1 MSLRQRLDQ
10 DMTDAERRIAN
21 IVIMGRIAEL
31 DAAGA
36 RVRVT
41 TGDITTGWL
50 PFATVRAGQDRT
62 WHAPEPG
69 EQVVVVCPCG
79 DTNQGVV
86 VGSVYRDAHPAP
98 GDTEETSRTVFKDG
112 AVLEYDREQHKHLL
126 DVPAGGSITLR
137 IGRTTLEL
145 RDDGA
150 TLTTPDLLVDCP
162 TSKFTGHVEIA
173 GGLSVY
179 NSGDGGAADFVGD
192 ISHSDGDYNQKN
204 GNHVLTSGDVTADG
218 IGLKPHKHIEQG
230 DGSPTSSSVA

>member
-1 MSLRQRLDQ
+1 MSLRKRLDQ
-10 DMTDAERRIAN
+10 DMTDAERRIGN

-31 DAAGA
+31 DAATA

-50 PFATVRAGQDRT
+50 PFATNRAGQDRT

-79 DTNQGVV
+79 DTNQGVM

-98 GDTEETSRTVFKDG
+98 GDTEEISRTVFKDG
-112 AVLEYDREQHKHLL
+112 ATLEYDRKQHKHLL

-137 IGRTTLEL
+137 IGRTTLVL

-150 TLTTPDLLVDCP
+150 TLTTPNLLVDCP

-173 GGLSVY
+173 RGLSVY
-179 NSGDGGAADFVGD
+179 NSGGGATADFIGD
-192 ISHSDGDYNQKN
+192 ISHSDGDYNQRN
-204 GNHVLTSGDVTADG
+204 GSHVLTGGDVTADG

-230 DGSPTSSSVA
+230 DGNVTSSSVA

>member
-21 IVIMGRIAEL
+21 IVIMGRISEL
-31 DAAGA
+31 DAARA

-50 PFATVRAGQDRT
+50 PFVTVRAGQDRT

-69 EQVVVVCPCG
+69 EQVLVVCPCG

-98 GDTEETSRTVFKDG
+98 CDNEDISRTIFKDG
-112 AVLEYDREQHKHLL
+112 AILEYDRQQHGYLL
-126 DVPAGGSITLR
+126 VVPAGGGISLR
-137 IGRTTLEL
+137 IGQTTLVL

-150 TLTTPDLLVDCP
+150 TLTTPNLLVDCP
-162 TSKFTGHVEIA
+162 LSRFTGHVEVA
-173 GGLSVY
+173 GGLGAY
-179 NSGDGGAADFVGD
+179 NSDGGAAAEFVGS
-192 ISHSDGDYNQKN
+192 IKHRNGDYSQTN
-204 GNHVLTSGDVTADG
+204 GSHVVTGGDVTADG
-218 IGLKPHKHIEQG
+218 IGLKPHKHVEQG
-230 DGSPTSSSVA
+230 DGKATSSSVA

>member
-21 IVIMGRIAEL
+21 AVFMGCVTEL
-31 DAAGA
+31 DAAKA

-41 TGDITTGWL
+41 AGDITTGWL

-98 GDTEETSRTVFKDG
+98 GDNENISRTVFKDG
-112 AVLEYDREQHKHLL
+112 AILEYDRQQHKYLL
-126 DVPAGGSITLR
+126 DVPAGGAITLR
-137 IGRTTLEL
+137 IGQTTLVL
-145 RDDGA
+145 RDNSA
-150 TLTTPDLLVDCP
+150 ILTTPNLLVDSP
-162 TSKFTGHVEIA
+162 SSKFTGHVEIA
-173 GGLSVY
+173 KGLSVY
-179 NSGDGGAADFVGD
+179 NQSSGATAEFVGAVN
-192 ISHSDGDYNQKN
+192 HRDGDYSQTN
-204 GNHVLTSGDVTADG
+204 GSHVITGGDVTADG
-218 IGLKPHKHIEQG
+218 IGLKQHKHIEQG
-230 DGSPTSSSVA
+230 DGNVTSASVI

>member
-21 IVIMGRIAEL
+21 TVFMGRIAEL
-31 DAAGA
+31 DAAKA

-50 PFATVRAGQDRT
+50 PFAAARAGQDRT

-98 GDTEETSRTVFKDG
+98 GDSEDISRTVFKDG
-112 AVLEYDREQHKHLL
+112 AVLEYDRQRHEYLL
-126 DVPAGGSITLR
+126 DVPAGGSITLH

-173 GGLSVY
+173 RGLSVY
-179 NSGDGGAADFVGD
+179 NSGGGATAEFVGG
-192 ISHSDGDYNQKN
+192 INHVNGDYIQTN
-204 GNHVLTSGDVTADG
+204 GSHVVTGGDVSADG
-218 IGLKPHKHIEQG
+218 IGLKPHKHVEQG
-230 DGSPTSSSVA
+230 DGNMTSASVA

>member
-21 IVIMGRIAEL
+21 TVIMGRIAEL
-31 DAAGA
+31 DAAKA

-50 PFATVRAGQDRT
+50 PFAAVRAGQDRT

-98 GDTEETSRTVFKDG
+98 GDTKDISRTIFKDG
-112 AVLEYDREQHKHLL
+112 AVLEYDRKQHKHLL
-126 DVPAGGSITLR
+126 DVPIGGSITLR
-137 IGRTTLEL
+137 IGQTTLEL

-150 TLTTPDLLVDCP
+150 TLTTPKLLVDCP

-173 GGLSVY
+173 RGLSVY
-179 NSGDGGAADFVGD
+179 NSGGAATADFVGT
-192 ISHSDGDYNQKN
+192 IKHSNGNYNQQN
-204 GNHVLTSGDVTADG
+204 GSHVVTGGDVTADG
-218 IGLKPHKHIEQG
+218 IGLKPHKHVEQG
-230 DGSPTSSSVA
+230 DGNVTSSSVM